1 MKTLNSFMILIYLV
15 MSFSTFAFAKA
26 KPRSTNSNTN
36 IKPITVKPEQKTN
49 YTITQMPFRVQS
61 VQFKLVPFNGKHYLA
76 AAVVFNRNVDKSS

>member
-1 MKTLNSFMILIYLV
+1 MKNIKLLSILLLLL

-26 KPRSTNSNTN
+26 AQRSTNSKKV
-36 IKPITVKPEQKTN
+36 KPITAKPEQKTN